1 MKWLP
6 TNSDARHRIYELR
19 TNREVLATLTYHPQ
33 SGTIRISSGDEK
45 RVFLVGREG
54 FIRSR
59 TVLRN
64 EYGIWM
70 GQLIHDGGQND
81 AQGNIQLSGEAF
93 NYTLQRMSPAR
104 AVLYKNNDTLAVC
117 ELPDV
122 AKNARGNNDPDL
134 LMLALCWYVSAAVK
148 SREMAYA

>member
-19 TNREVLATLTYHPQ
+19 TNREVLVTLTYHPQ

-64 EYGIWM
+64 EYGIWI

-81 AQGNIQLSGEAF
+81 AQGNIEMSGEAF

-117 ELPDV
+117 ELPDM
-122 AKNARGNNDPDL
+122 AKNVRGSNDPDL
-134 LMLALCWYVSAAVK
+134 LMLALCWYVSATVK
-148 SREMAYA
+148 RREIAYA